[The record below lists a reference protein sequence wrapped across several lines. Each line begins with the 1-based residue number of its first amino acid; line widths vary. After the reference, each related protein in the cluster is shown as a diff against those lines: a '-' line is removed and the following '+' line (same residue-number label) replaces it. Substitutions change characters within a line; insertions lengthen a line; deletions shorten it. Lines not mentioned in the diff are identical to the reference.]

1 MKRTFVS
8 LILFLIVI
16 GLVIFGI
23 FQNKKNNEK
32 EDLTKVTVAEVAHSI
47 FYAPQY
53 AAISKGYFEEEGID
67 VELALTPGADAVT
80 AAVLSGDVQIGFSG
94 TEATIYVYNG
104 GEKDYLQ
111 VFAALTKRDG
121 AFLVSREKIDNFT
134 LDDLK
139 GKTVIGG
146 RKGGMPEMTFEWAL
160 REANID
166 PTKDLS
172 IDTSVAFPAM
182 EGAFIGGTGDFV
194 TLFEPNATSVE
205 KQGYGYVVAYVG
217 TYGGAVPY
225 TAYNAKSSFIKANPE
240 LIEGF
245 SKAIQKGLKFVKE
258 NEPKVVA
265 ETIVSF
271 FPDTS
276 IDDLTT
282 MVKRYKESDAWRDTI
297 AIDEEEWKHIQDIMK
312 ASGELDEYVSYIGVG
327 ILSFCNIFRPQIILI
342 GGGISNQGDYLIN
355 KLVKYCSERDYGM
368 KMSPKVEIKCAALK
382 NDAGVIGAAS
392 LVM

>member
-1 MKRTFVS
+1 MKRTLVS

-16 GLVIFGI
+16 GLVVFGI
-23 FQNKKNNEK
+23 FQSKKDETNNN
-32 EDLTKVTVAEVAHSI
+32 LTKVTVAEVAHSI

-53 AAISKGYFEEEGID
+53 AAISNGYFKEEGLDI
-67 VELALTPGADAVT
+67 ELTLTPGADAVT

-134 LDDLK
+134 LDNLK
-139 GKTVIGG
+139 GKTVVGG

-160 REANID
+160 RENNID
-166 PTKDLS
+166 PINDLT
-172 IDTSVAFPAM
+172 IDTSVAFAAM

-205 KQGYGYVVAYVG
+205 KQGLGYVVAYVG

-225 TAYNAKSSFIKANPE
+225 TAYNAKSSFIKNNPE

-245 SKAIQKGLKFVKE
+245 SRAIDKGLKFVRD
-258 NEPKVVA
+258 NEPELIA
-265 ETIVSF
+265 ESIISF

-276 IDDLTT
+276 LEDLTT
-282 MVKRYKESDAWRDTI
+282 MVRRYKQSDAWRETI
-297 AIDEEEWKHIQDIMK
+297 AINEEEWKHIQDIMI
-312 ASGELDEYVSYIGVG
+312 ASKELDEYVP
-327 ILSFCNIFRPQIILI
+327 FDKLI
-342 GGGISNQGDYLIN
+342 YD
-355 KLVKYCSERDYGM
+355 KYFKEF
-368 KMSPKVEIKCAALK
+368 A
-382 NDAGVIGAAS
+382 
-392 LVM
+392 